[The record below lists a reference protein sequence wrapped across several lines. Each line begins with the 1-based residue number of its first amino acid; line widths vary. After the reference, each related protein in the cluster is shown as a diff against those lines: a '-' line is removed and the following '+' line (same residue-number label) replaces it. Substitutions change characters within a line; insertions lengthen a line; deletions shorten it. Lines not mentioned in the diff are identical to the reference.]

1 MKTLDL
7 HGVRHLEVERI
18 IENFVLLNKPPLTII
33 TGNSEFM
40 RAETVEICLNVHETS
55 KLVYF

>member
-1 MKTLDL
+1 M
-7 HGVRHLEVERI
+7 

-40 RAETVEICLNVHETS
+40 RAETIEVCLKHGLIPERWSSGIIKVL
-55 KLVYF
+55 K